1 MFVRFFFT
9 ERNDR
14 SNVSIIWKNSYTQA
28 AIYCQQFIDFE
39 IISASNLM
47 NFGGIVSKPTDFLT
61 SISFKIFFNFWRL
74 YLLEI

>member
-14 SNVSIIWKNSYTQA
+14 SNVSIIWKNSYTQ
-28 AIYCQQFIDFE
+28 FIVSIKDFE